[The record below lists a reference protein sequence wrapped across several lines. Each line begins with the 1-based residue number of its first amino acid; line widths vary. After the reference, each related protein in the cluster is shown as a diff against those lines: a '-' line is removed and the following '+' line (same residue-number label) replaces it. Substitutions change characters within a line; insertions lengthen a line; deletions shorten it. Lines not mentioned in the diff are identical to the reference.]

1 MKVSEKTL
9 SPRVSDGD
17 FLYQRVTMVTLDNYS
32 DYNVTSITTPLFQRY
47 KSYSMNQN
55 KIQIANIGD
64 IVTKFV
70 TGLGMPRG
78 IAWVWLLV
86 SSHLVM
92 MSLVRPLCSH

>member
-1 MKVSEKTL
+1 
-9 SPRVSDGD
+9 
-17 FLYQRVTMVTLDNYS
+17 MVTLDNYSDYS

-47 KSYSMNQN
+47 KSYSTNQN

-64 IVTKFV
+64 IVTEFV